1 MIGLRPHVPDDAL
14 LARYIAERAG
24 DPIDPADAAHLQG
37 CSACTAR
44 YVDLVRFMDD
54 LRSEA
59 DAEADAWFPEARLQA
74 GRRHIAW
81 RLEHLGQMARVI
93 TFPGGRASASV
104 RRSIPRPALRWVA
117 GAAAAGLLV
126 GVALGTY
133 TDRVAAGRPAPETP
147 VDAVAGVAPTPA
159 PVPEPAPPAFLDEEA
174 FLQEVELASIG
185 LRTRALM
192 PIDAFTPSV
201 REVSAQLR

>member
-1 MIGLRPHVPDDAL
+1 VIGLRPHVADDRL
-14 LARYIAERAG
+14 LARYVAERTG
-24 DPIDPADAAHLQG
+24 DPIDTADAAHLQD

-44 YVDLVRFMDD
+44 YMDLLRFMDD

-74 GRRHIAW
+74 ARRQIAR

-93 TFPGGRASASV
+93 TFPQGRASASV

-133 TDRVAAGRPAPETP
+133 TDRVAAGRLSATTPAG
-147 VDAVAGVAPTPA
+147 AVAGVAPTLA
-159 PVPEPAPPAFLDEEA
+159 SVPEPPPPTFLDEEA